1 MPRRAEARPAG
12 RLRHPSR
19 PVGALCRARRGGVCG
34 PIAPRKWFR
43 VFLRCNPANLH
54 TPTLGESMLGA
65 LRRAPAVSSVGS
77 TGARLLPRQQV
88 RSMGAGGPRGYGSG
102 EYRGLKVPKPE
113 RWQSNVATFYGTMMW
128 LWIFHRA
135 RHDGKA
141 MLVRQAARTRSGRV
155 RLLPWVL
162 RAETPC
168 SRADLCCA
176 PLRRVS
182 SIPGT
187 RIIDLSAPSCALRAA
202 TALVCR
208 LGHGGAIDCSLC
220 AWRVW

>member
-1 MPRRAEARPAG
+1 MVPCFSPRVQ
-12 RLRHPSR
+12 PSQ
-19 PVGALCRARRGGVCG
+19 PG
-34 PIAPRKWFR
+34 K
-43 VFLRCNPANLH
+43 
-54 TPTLGESMLGA
+54 TMLGA
-65 LRRAPAVSSVGS
+65 LRRAPALRSVGS
-77 TGARLLPRQQV
+77 TAARLLPRQQV

-162 RAETPC
+162 RAE
-168 SRADLCCA
+168 RHARGAHLCCA

-220 AWRVW
+220 AWRVWYQVIVAPRGLPRVVY

>member
-1 MPRRAEARPAG
+1 MNKVRVFS
-12 RLRHPSR
+12 PSR
-19 PVGALCRARRGGVCG
+19 VQPSQ
-34 PIAPRKWFR
+34 P
-43 VFLRCNPANLH
+43 
-54 TPTLGESMLGA
+54 GEAMLGA
-65 LRRAPAVSSVGS
+65 LRRAPALRSVGS

-141 MLVRQAARTRSGRV
+141 LMVRQAARTRSGRV
-155 RLLPWVL
+155 RLPPWVL

>member
-1 MPRRAEARPAG
+1 MFEKGPEFLPG
-12 RLRHPSR
+12 VQPSQ
-19 PVGALCRARRGGVCG
+19 PGQA
-34 PIAPRKWFR
+34 
-43 VFLRCNPANLH
+43 
-54 TPTLGESMLGA
+54 MLGA
-65 LRRAPAVSSVGS
+65 LRRAPALRSVGS

-162 RAETPC
+162 RAE
-168 SRADLCCA
+168 RHARGAHLCCA

-208 LGHGGAIDCSLC
+208 LGHGGAIDCSLSRAPC
-220 AWRVW
+220 VPGVYGKPGYCGPRGLPRVVY